1 MGLLDHMVVPFY
13 IFFRNLNTVS
23 VINRGDFSGG
33 PVIRNLPCNAGDAS
47 SIPCRGTKIPH
58 AMRQLSPCI
67 TAEESAPQ

>member
-33 PVIRNLPCNAGDAS
+33 PVIWNLPCNAGDAS

-67 TAEESAPQ
+67 TAKESAPQ